1 MTDTRNLKIEIGHR
15 SIIFAILF
23 ILSLKFLVVIQS
35 ILITLFISFLLSTA
49 IFPLVNALHRFRIPR
64 ALSTAVILVLL
75 VIGVS
80 LIFASIMPLV
90 ISQTN
95 AFLIRFP
102 DLLDQLGSYSIDS
115 SFLTSQISNF
125 SGNILRL
132 AFDTFSVGVMLMT
145 ILVITFYL
153 VQERAHLDER
163 LRYLFGDRSEKAKK
177 MYLEIETQLGKWVR
191 TMAILMF
198 LIGLQTYIGLELI
211 GIEYALPL
219 ALIAGLLEII
229 PNIGPTIAAIPAAI
243 VGFAT
248 SPIHGFLTVGLAAL
262 IQQLENNVLVPNLM
276 KSSTGLHPVI
286 TIVAL
291 LIGFQL
297 GGALLA
303 VLSLPLVL
311 AGKIVLL
318 HFYSE
323 KNS

>member
-75 VIGVS
+75 VVGVS

-115 SFLTSQISNF
+115 SVLTSQISNL

-145 ILVITFYL
+145 ILVITF
-153 VQERAHLDER
+153 
-163 LRYLFGDRSEKAKK
+163 
-177 MYLEIETQLGKWVR
+177 
-191 TMAILMF
+191 ILSKS
-198 LIGLQTYIGLELI
+198 
-211 GIEYALPL
+211 A
-219 ALIAGLLEII
+219 
-229 PNIGPTIAAIPAAI
+229 PT
-243 VGFAT
+243 
-248 SPIHGFLTVGLAAL
+248 
-262 IQQLENNVLVPNLM
+262 
-276 KSSTGLHPVI
+276 
-286 TIVAL
+286 
-291 LIGFQL
+291 
-297 GGALLA
+297 
-303 VLSLPLVL
+303 
-311 AGKIVLL
+311 
-318 HFYSE
+318 
-323 KNS
+323 

>member
-1 MTDTRNLKIEIGHR
+1 MTDIRNFKIEIGHR

-23 ILSLKFLVVIQS
+23 VLALKFLLVIQS
-35 ILITLFISFLLSTA
+35 ILIAVFIAFLLATA
-49 IFPLVNALHRFRIPR
+49 IYPLVNTLHRFNIPR
-64 ALSTAVILVLL
+64 TLSTAVILLLL

-90 ISQTN
+90 ISQTTS
-95 AFLIRFP
+95 FLIRFP
-102 DLLDQLGSYSIDS
+102 DFLDQLGNYRIDS
-115 SFLTSQISNF
+115 SVLTSQISSF

-132 AFDTFSVGVMLMT
+132 AFDTFSLGVMLMT
-145 ILVITFYL
+145 VLVITFYL
-153 VQERAHLDER
+153 VQERARLDER

-177 MYLEIETQLGKWVR
+177 LYLEIETQLGKWVR

-229 PNIGPTIAAIPAAI
+229 PNIGPTVAAIPAAI

-248 SPIHGFLTVGLAAL
+248 SPVHGLLTIGLAVL
-262 IQQLENNVLVPNLM
+262 IQQFENNVLVPGLM

-291 LIGFQL
+291 LIGFKL
-297 GGALLA
+297 GGVLLA

-311 AGKIVLL
+311 VGKIILIHL
-318 HFYSE
+318 YSE
-323 KNS
+323 KTS